1 MVKPAN
7 HNSISALVIFSVLL
21 LLPTTGFAFHI
32 LQDLIVNYSDFS
44 NVRSIAVGYDY
55 VYFGTTGGLI
65 RYHIAEGEW
74 DLPLTGIDGLE
85 GLDIY
90 EVQVSSDDEYI
101 WARTE
106 FGIYE
111 YRGISDYW
119 LPVNEIPPSTN
130 TISRHVAPDPLYFPP
145 EGYNYMSDGYLIDFE
160 GRRFPVTDVVD
171 DGWGNFWI
179 GIWGLGAAK
188 ARTANYH
195 LELIPYG
202 LRQEGVTTMF
212 LDDGKLWLCGD
223 PEDAVRPGLT
233 EFDWRENRFDYA
245 ELQTGNVAVT
255 NQVYDMYIN
264 GSDVFL
270 ATDYGVEIIDK
281 NSRTVRDHFYRSSG
295 LPDEVI
301 YTVAVN
307 GDTVFVGTEYGLGL
321 LKRYRDSVDLR
332 VETYLPSLAVYCLE
346 QTDDALWIGT
356 SRGVYRLDY
365 ETSKLGRLNV
375 PEVSGMGDVYDIEQA
390 GDRIWIAS
398 EDNLVSI
405 DLETAEVTE
414 YPEVIGYGGATAVAV
429 ADTLVAVAV
438 AQGMLLVNIGQKP
451 GRYLYTVNDG
461 LLSEAIS
468 DLIFDGDYL
477 WIGSDRGLTRFW
489 YKNPRLP
496 Q

>member
-1 MVKPAN
+1 MKLAN
-7 HNSISALVIFSVLL
+7 SHIIQALVISGVLL
-21 LLPTTGFAFHI
+21 MLPTAGFAFHI

-44 NVRSIAVGYDY
+44 NVRSIAVGFDY
-55 VYFGTTGGLI
+55 VYFGTTGGII
-65 RYHIAEGEW
+65 RYHIADREW
-74 DLPLTGIDGLE
+74 GIPLTGIDGLE
-85 GLDIY
+85 GLDIF

-111 YRGISDYW
+111 YRGIADYW
-119 LPVNEIPPSTN
+119 MPVGEIPPSTN
-130 TISRHVAPDPLYFPP
+130 IISRHVAPDPLYFPP
-145 EGYNYMSDGYLIDFE
+145 EGFNYMSDGYLIDFE

-179 GIWGLGAAK
+179 GIWGLGAAR
-188 ARTANYH
+188 ARTANFH
-195 LELIPYG
+195 IELLPYG
-202 LRQEGVTTMF
+202 LRQEAVTTMV
-212 LDDGKLWLCGD
+212 LDDGKLWLSGN
-223 PEDAVRPGLT
+223 PENAVRPGLT
-233 EFDWRENRFDYA
+233 RFDWRKNRFDYA
-245 ELQTGNVAVT
+245 ELQPGQVPAF
-255 NQVYDMYIN
+255 NQVYDMYVN
-264 GSDVFL
+264 GTDVFL

-281 NSRTVRDHFYRSSG
+281 NTRTARDHLYRSSG
-295 LPDEVI
+295 LPDEVA
-301 YTVAVN
+301 YSVAAN

-321 LKRYRDSVDLR
+321 LKRYRDSVEIR

-365 ETSKLGRLNV
+365 ETGKLGKLTIA
-375 PEVSGMGDVYDIEQA
+375 EVSGARSVNDIELA
-390 GDRIWIAS
+390 GDDIWIATG
-398 EDNLVSI
+398 DNLVSI
-405 DLETAEVTE
+405 DLETAEVRE

-429 ADTLVAVAV
+429 ADTLVAVV
-438 AQGMLLVNIGQKP
+438 VTQGMLLLNTGQKP

-461 LLSEAIS
+461 LLSDAVS